1 MKEARFGRDSPDDEN
16 IDAFVFTEMNCPLR
30 MYHRISKCHFTIEV
44 ESTGDNQEPSLGPAI
59 LTCKGRNGLFINDE
73 KLELDDQR
81 ILTHNDT
88 IKLCRKFEIFRFYYQ
103 HSPQELSSLP
113 KSCTQ
118 KYHIGSQI
126 GSGGCGIVRL
136 VHNVKTLQK
145 YAMKVIK
152 KETNPMIRQRLENNA
167 KIINEVDIMKSLSH
181 PHVLSLTDF
190 FETPERVIIIM
201 DFMEGKDLLHRITQH
216 DPNRRYL
223 AEREAKFFYLQACH
237 GLKYLHDKGITHRDI
252 KPDNILLSSNAPDAI
267 VKISDFGLSKMI
279 ADSMKTV
286 CGTQLYVAPEVLM
299 GGVYTNKVDIWS
311 MGCLLFAM
319 LSGSV
324 PFCDA
329 YGPPDVQSQIKE
341 AKFAFKNRVWN
352 SVSFFSDFP
361 FSSLIFML
369 NFVKNVSMCLRFLE
383 RLEI

>member
-1 MKEARFGRDSPDDEN
+1 MKEARFGREHPDDEN
-16 IDAFVFTEMNCPLR
+16 VDAFVFTESNCPSKT
-30 MYHRISKCHFTIEV
+30 YVRISKCHFTIEV
-44 ESTGDNQEPSLGPAI
+44 ETTSEKDEPNLSPAV
-59 LTCKGRNGLFINDE
+59 LTCKGRNGLYVNNE
-73 KLELDDQR
+73 KMELDDKR
-81 ILTHNDT
+81 ILAHNDT
-88 IKLCRKFEIFRFYYQ
+88 IRLTPKFDLFRFFYQ
-103 HSPQELSSLP
+103 HSPLELSSFP
-113 KSCTQ
+113 ESCTK

-152 KETNPMIRQRLENNA
+152 KETNPMVRQRLANNA

-201 DFMEGKDLLHRITQH
+201 DFMEGKDLLHRITQY
-216 DPNRRYL
+216 DPTRRNL
-223 AEREAKFFYLQACH
+223 EESAAKFFYLQACY

-252 KPDNILLSSNAPDAI
+252 KPDNILLSSSSSNAI
-267 VKISDFGLSKMI
+267 CKISDFGLSKMI

-299 GGVYTNKVDIWS
+299 GGIYTNKVDIWS

-329 YGPPDVQSQIKE
+329 YGPPDVQTQIRE

-352 SVSFFSDFP
+352 QVSSQ
-361 FSSLIFML
+361 LT
-369 NFVKNVSMCLRFLE
+369 FV
-383 RLEI
+383 